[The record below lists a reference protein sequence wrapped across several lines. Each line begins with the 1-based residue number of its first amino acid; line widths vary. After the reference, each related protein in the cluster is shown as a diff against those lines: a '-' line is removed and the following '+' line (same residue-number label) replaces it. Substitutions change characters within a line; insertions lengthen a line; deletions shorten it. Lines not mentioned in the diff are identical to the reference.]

1 MSLSKHHGHPAR
13 PRWNG
18 LLPLFIALLLTFALL
33 HGGRAW
39 LHVEDNER
47 NNLRTVLSLSHKLLN
62 RFFEQQQT
70 GLRDLASEIAP
81 QGRLLS
87 PAAMARIVQRYRL
100 QHPDLLAV
108 HVLSPQGR
116 YLAST
121 SECGTAGL
129 PSRADDPDFRSLL
142 QSGER
147 FNISRSHRDAA
158 EPRWHFGIRHVL
170 RDARGQPLAVLIFGV
185 PVDLLSG
192 FWRDMPAIERMVIG
206 VLRDDAYLLS
216 RYPVRQGTSEE
227 EVYGIPRNGALR
239 RHLVAQNFPATGQ
252 VQGPNQIAGVDYL
265 NVYARLEG
273 LPLTVYAAMP
283 VHTVLEIWWGQVRA
297 TLLLL
302 LLMGGS
308 GIWAYRYFLRRQL
321 QWETVREQAALRLQ
335 GIIESAMDAII
346 SIDERHRIVIFNSAA
361 EAMFGHARDQV
372 LGQPISMLVPAQ
384 HRAAYDGEID
394 AFVRSGRSNGSM
406 TRPGQRNA
414 LHADGHQFPIEGAIS
429 QVTTDGRKTCTMVIR
444 DITARIEAQHAL
456 ELSHHALEQ
465 ANAQLAGMAHYDALT
480 GLPNR
485 LLLAD
490 RMQQALAQMGRRD
503 RGLAVAFLDLDGF
516 KAVNDRYGHAAG
528 DQFLV
533 TMARRFKAVLRDGD
547 TLARVGGNEF
557 VALLVDLDEA
567 ADVEPV
573 LQRLLD
579 AVQQPVELEGAMVSA
594 STSIGVVLSPPEP
607 AEPELLIRHADKAM
621 YQAKQAGKNRWC
633 FFDDAAA

>member
-1 MSLSKHHGHPAR
+1 MDAMNPRRKSK
-13 PRWNG
+13 
-18 LLPLFIALLLTFALL
+18 LLALFFMALLLTFALL
-33 HGGRAW
+33 HGWRSW
-39 LHVEDNER
+39 LHVKDNEL
-47 NNLRTVLSLSHKLLN
+47 NNLRTVLSLSHKLLY

-70 GLRDLASEIAP
+70 GLQILAGEIAP

-87 PAAMARIVQRYRL
+87 PASIARIVQRYQVQR
-100 QHPDLLAV
+100 PDLLAV

-116 YLAST
+116 YLAT
-121 SECGTAGL
+121 TTGRDTAGL

-142 QSGER
+142 QSREP
-147 FNISRSHRDAA
+147 FNISRPHRDAA

-170 RDARGQPLAVLIFGV
+170 RDARGEPLAVLIFGV

-192 FWRDMPAIERMVIG
+192 FWRDMPAIDRMIIG

-216 RYPVRQGTSEE
+216 RYPVRRGISDE
-227 EVYGIPRNGALR
+227 EVYGTPRGGTLR

-252 VQGPNQIAGVDYL
+252 VQGANQIAGADYL
-265 NVYARLEG
+265 NVYDRLEG

-283 VHTVLEIWWGQVRA
+283 VHTMLKIWWDQVRV

-302 LLMGGS
+302 LIMGGS
-308 GIWAYRYFLRRQL
+308 GIWAHRYFERRQL
-321 QWETVREQAALRLQ
+321 QWEAVREQAALRLQ

-346 SIDERHRIVIFNSAA
+346 SIDEKHRIVIFNSAA
-361 EAMFGHARDQV
+361 EAMFGHAREQV
-372 LGQPISMLVPAQ
+372 LGQPISMLMPTQ
-384 HRAAYDGEID
+384 HRAAYDREID
-394 AFVRSGRSNGSM
+394 AFARSGRSNGSM

-429 QVTTDGRKTCTMVIR
+429 QVTTDGRKTYTVVIR
-444 DITARIEAQHAL
+444 DITARVEAQRAL

-465 ANAQLAGMAHYDALT
+465 ANAQLAGMAHHDALT

-485 LLLAD
+485 VLLAD

-503 RGLAVAFLDLDGF
+503 RALAVAFLDLDGF
-516 KAVNDRYGHAAG
+516 KSVNDRYGHAAG

-547 TLARVGGNEF
+547 TLARVGGDEF
-557 VALLVDLDEA
+557 VALLVDLDKA
-567 ADVEPV
+567 VDVEPL

-579 AVQQPVELEGAMVSA
+579 AVQQPVELEGATVVA
-594 STSIGVVLSPPEP
+594 STSIGVVLSPSEP